1 MNSDDIPAV
10 KGGGAAVA
18 AGISVDGGRSRA
30 PAHRGGRRH
39 RDQVLV
45 VGHLKRNG
53 YPFSRSTY
61 GAFLVRNDV
70 RSEEDA
76 LLLKASEG
84 ERSVGG
90 RHKVQYTTAFHYH
103 GIRPKRHFDRAK
115 LPVARLKALGGENL
129 MNIESDIF
137 TLPSLSYCRSEL
149 ETDA

>member
-1 MNSDDIPAV
+1 MGTHFQGRPFMN
-10 KGGGAAVA
+10 
-18 AGISVDGGRSRA
+18 R
-30 PAHRGGRRH
+30 
-39 RDQVLV
+39 
-45 VGHLKRNG
+45 
-53 YPFSRSTY
+53 
-61 GAFLVRNDV
+61 AFLVRKDV
-70 RSEEDA
+70 RSKEDA

-103 GIRPKRHFDRAK
+103 GIRPKRHFDRSK

-137 TLPSLSYCRSEL
+137 TLPSLSYCRSEW